1 MGTVFRMEAVGGSIF
16 YYKPNVD
23 KNYAKTQQHAEF
35 LLGEKLDRGTG

>member
-1 MGTVFRMEAVGGSIF
+1 MGAWFNL
-16 YYKPNVD
+16 YCKPNVD